1 MNNITVVSLNLSE
14 MHYNDC
20 QMTQIWI
27 CYEII
32 LRDFFFFFYLCVLLG
47 YLLRRLVVENQLE
60 LTMTREWQFI

>member
-32 LRDFFFFFYLCVLLG
+32 PRDFFFFISVSF
-47 YLLRRLVVENQLE
+47 
-60 LTMTREWQFI
+60 WDIW

>member
-32 LRDFFFFFYLCVLLG
+32 LRDFFFFFISVSFWDIC
-47 YLLRRLVVENQLE
+47 
-60 LTMTREWQFI
+60 